1 MGTLHLGGETEE
13 DHLRVDCLQQPC
25 IVRQRKFSADLS
37 KVRILEYAE
46 ERLFFFRYLTRLR
59 IALFKMDAKENCL
72 ACKTVRGL
80 NDLINLPRFYLQS
93 I

>member
-13 DHLRVDCLQQPC
+13 DHLCVDCLQQLC

-37 KVRILEYAE
+37 KARIIEYAE
-46 ERLFFFRYLTRLR
+46 ERLFFFSYLTRLR
-59 IALFKMDAKENCL
+59 IALFKMDTEENCL
-72 ACKTVRGL
+72 ACKIVRGL